1 MVKELPGNSQEDV
14 GIAHLSQQEAK
25 PCSHSQDQ
33 KRKKNEGVYTVIG
46 SWVNRTLT

>member
-25 PCSHSQDQ
+25 PSSHSQDQ
-33 KRKKNEGVYTVIG
+33 KRKKNEGEMSQSKLIVDGI
-46 SWVNRTLT
+46 